1 MTEPSDPSVPPAPT
15 ISSVPFVPSVPGKKA
30 FLYVVGCASG
40 IAGEVG
46 TLIAA
51 ARQRGRGVGMVATPQ
66 ALGFLCV
73 ASDVRVL

>member
-1 MTEPSDPSVPPAPT
+1 MTEPSDPPAPT
-15 ISSVPFVPSVPGKKA
+15 ISSVPSVPFVPGKKA
-30 FLYVVGCASG
+30 FLYVVVCASG

-51 ARQRGRGVGMVATPQ
+51 ARQRGWGVGVVATPQ